1 MPRFGNFSDIG
12 RWYKDEVVDDGFN
25 HQAPMDR
32 EYAGECTVI
41 HGDGRKPR
49 ISDSIGAKWYYEQDD
64 LTLDDRKSRPTI
76 RISRV
81 TDRN

>member
-1 MPRFGNFSDIG
+1 MTRFGNFSDIG
-12 RWYKDEVVDDGFN
+12 RWYKDEVGDDGFN

-32 EYAGECTVI
+32 EYAGERSVV

-49 ISDSIGAKWYYEQDD
+49 LSESIGAKWYYEQDD
-64 LTLDDRKSRPTI
+64 LTLDDRKYHSKI
-76 RISRV
+76 RISRD